1 MKRGDIWFKDKVL
14 LVQAQANGQILHEEE
29 LAFLADLGIIEGQ
42 ATHKVITHNAPY
54 QADYLDAYD
63 SDYDELNTARVSLMA
78 NLSHYDPSPSCTPTR
93 VEVPKELSKPSGN
106 TKKDKIQQTP
116 SSTQKNKVEAHP
128 RTVRSSLKNN
138 NYAVEH
144 KGIAIVQHSKLNAN
158 SKLLCV
164 KCNGCMLFDNHDLC
178 ILNVINN
185 VNAHPK
191 SKSVKK
197 TSKRKII
204 TTTEVPPKKPTVLET
219 NTPKLVVTL
228 VYSRKP
234 RKSKTKVPDSKPK
247 IIKSISA
254 NNKEPSKSWGSI
266 FSDVLSFSLD
276 ECRVYYV
283 EGLGH
288 NLFSVG
294 QFCNSNLK
302 VAFHQHTCF
311 IHNLEGVD
319 LLTGSR
325 GNNMY
330 TLSLED
336 MMASSPIY
344 FDELTTMASKH
355 IILDPALHE
364 MTLATISSG
373 LVPNHP
379 SSATYVPPSRI
390 DWDIL
395 FQPLFDELLT
405 PSPSVDQQA
414 TKVIALIASSRTHCI
429 NRFEDKDNPNHVYK
443 LKKAL
448 YGLKE
453 APRACLRGIFLNQ
466 SKYALESL
474 KKYGMESSNPVDTP
488 MVEKSKL
495 DKVP

>member
-336 MMASSPIY
+336 MMAAINHLARHSLVRGLPQLKFEKDHLCSAYAIRKRKKKPQKPKSEDTNQEKLYPLHMDLCGPMCFVSVNGKKYILVIVDDY
-344 FDELTTMASKH
+344 SRFTRVKFLRSKDEALDF
-355 IILDPALHE
+355 II
-364 MTLATISSG
+364 
-373 LVPNHP
+373 
-379 SSATYVPPSRI
+379 
-390 DWDIL
+390 
-395 FQPLFDELLT
+395 
-405 PSPSVDQQA
+405 
-414 TKVIALIASSRTHCI
+414 K
-429 NRFEDKDNPNHVYK
+429 
-443 LKKAL
+443 
-448 YGLKE
+448 
-453 APRACLRGIFLNQ
+453 FLNMIQ
-466 SKYALESL
+466 LQL
-474 KKYGMESSNPVDTP
+474 KAPV
-488 MVEKSKL
+488 
-495 DKVP
+495 